1 MWKTNRSLNSA
12 DRIRRL
18 QIADTSIIKQD
29 GMAAPTAGPPQMDM
43 GGGAPPMGAGAAPLP
58 GGAPPPKSALGEHLD
73 QLDSMTQ
80 DLLIGQLGGQIDA
93 TNQLLS
99 QARAHG
105 IDPGVT
111 MTMQMDIGELSD
123 MIRQMA
129 GAITAKISLMRT
141 AHASVNQH
149 GPASMG
155 GPMMGDPMAAS
166 MGTQPPMNM
175 PTEMPPGPWV

>member
-1 MWKTNRSLNSA
+1 
-12 DRIRRL
+12 
-18 QIADTSIIKQD
+18 
-29 GMAAPTAGPPQMDM
+29 MDM

-111 MTMQMDIGELSD
+111 MTMQMDIG
-123 MIRQMA
+123 
-129 GAITAKISLMRT
+129 
-141 AHASVNQH
+141 
-149 GPASMG
+149 
-155 GPMMGDPMAAS
+155 
-166 MGTQPPMNM
+166 
-175 PTEMPPGPWV
+175 